1 MVLPPLAHFGRKKL
15 DLSIDFDSLSCEAV
29 LRLML
34 EEGSVLE
41 ELVVSCASPQ
51 PVLEEL
57 MVDCASSHLKQNLSA
72 LVIFSPQFLQ

>member
-1 MVLPPLAHFGRKKL
+1 
-15 DLSIDFDSLSCEAV
+15 
-29 LRLML
+29 ML

-57 MVDCASSHLKQNLSA
+57 MVDCASPHLKQNLSA
-72 LVIFSPQFLQ
+72 LVIFSPQCCYGRHVDCLCFGIPIFFYFEN